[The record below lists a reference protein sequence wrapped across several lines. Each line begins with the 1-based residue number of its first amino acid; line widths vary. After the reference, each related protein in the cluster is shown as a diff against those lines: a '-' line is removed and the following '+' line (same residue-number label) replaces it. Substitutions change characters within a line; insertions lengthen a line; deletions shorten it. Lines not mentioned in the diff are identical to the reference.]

1 MSYSFLR
8 ESRLIIEF
16 EGRRYG
22 FSALSTMNYDSTMNE
37 FKVNRKTLH
46 RKSNYPVSIVT
57 GYNPVTLSLILNFT
71 DNGLESMFFEWL
83 GMLRNNNTLYL
94 PFTSSIEP
102 VYITAYIQYESGAVF
117 KLSPAFVT
125 NVDFSL
131 EKGVPE
137 LSIGIIASRL
147 KQIRDTLP
155 LPSLDQ
161 SEVSTVTPLLC
172 SIDQVNLPSVR
183 GSGLSF
189 QQQCNWREDRSI
201 HNIGTMQYPNR
212 AVVDEMNFSANIN
225 MYKRELPDRYEAD
238 FLKVDEPLYGSHI
251 QIYNK
256 KLLVDIPSAR
266 VTKRLTADE
275 LTSLSLDIIP
285 MHDSTVPVSITFKN
299 EEK

>member
-8 ESRLIIEF
+8 ESRLIIEY

-22 FSALSTMNYDSTMNE
+22 FSALSNMNYDSTMNE

-46 RKSNYPVSIVT
+46 KKSNYPVSIVT
-57 GYNPVTLSLILNFT
+57 GYNPVTLSLILNFS

-83 GMLRNNNTLYL
+83 GMERYDNALYMPFVSNT
-94 PFTSSIEP
+94 EP
-102 VYITAYIQYESGAVF
+102 KYITAYIQYESGAIF

-131 EKGVPE
+131 EKGIPE

-147 KQIRDTLP
+147 VQLRDVLP
-155 LPSLDQ
+155 IPSLDQ
-161 SEVSTVTPLLC
+161 SEVSTVTPLFC
-172 SIDQVNLPSVR
+172 SLNEYNLPSVR
-183 GSGLSF
+183 GSGMSF
-189 QQQCNWREDRSI
+189 QQQCNWRQDRSI
-201 HNIGTMQYPNR
+201 QGIGTMHYPRR
-212 AVVDEMNFSANIN
+212 AIIDEMNFSANIN
-225 MYKRELPDRYEAD
+225 MYKRELPQRYEAN
-238 FLKVDEPLYGSHI
+238 FLTVDEPIYDAHI

-256 KLLVDIPSAR
+256 KVLVDIPNAR

-285 MHDSTVPVSITFKN
+285 MHNSEVPVSITFRN
-299 EEK
+299 EEN